1 MGEDAARTGE
11 VPDVRLEDYVPPPFL
26 VDAIDLEFDLAADES
41 RVTSRLCVRR
51 APETPPEVP
60 LVLDG
65 SDLELCGVAL
75 NGRMLSANEYALEEH
90 RLVIPASVIE
100 SGGGRNDDADAKP
113 DLLTPFEITVRTRI
127 FPARNSTL
135 KGLYASNGIL
145 CTQCEAEDFRRITF
159 FPDRPDVLARYTTTI
174 RASQTDFPV
183 LLSNGNLVAGGT
195 LEDGRH
201 WVRWKDPFPKPSYL
215 FALVAGDLACL
226 EDRFTTASGR
236 EVELRIYA
244 DARNIGR
251 CGHAMASL
259 KKAMRWDETAYGL
272 EYDLD
277 LYMIVAVDDFTMG
290 AMENKGLNVFNTP
303 YVLADS
309 ETATDADFDNVEAVI
324 GHEYF
329 HNWTG
334 NRVTCRDWFQL
345 SLKEGL
351 TVFREQQF
359 SANSGSRAVKRIR
372 DVRFIRER
380 QFKEDGGPDAH
391 PVRPSAY
398 KEINNFYTTTVYH
411 KGAEVIRMMHTLLGP
426 EAFRR
431 GMDIYLARHDG
442 SAATTDDFVSAME
455 DGGGVE
461 LGQFRRWYS
470 QAGTPVLHLE
480 DEYDPKERRVSLRVR
495 QELRPTADG
504 SAKEPMHLPLAIGL
518 VGHDGRP
525 LPFEA
530 PGGGEP
536 DEDGTVMLDVHTSEQ
551 TFVFRG
557 VDAPPLLSVLRGFSA
572 PVKIAMQRSDEE
584 CAALLAHD
592 PDPFARWDAGQTL
605 ALSRLDRLIEA
616 GGQPRPGSAAA
627 DPAFVEAVRTVL
639 LDRSIDGALGAE
651 ILTLPSERHLA
662 DRMERIDVDA
672 IHGAWHSLRRAL
684 GKALRPDLEAVR
696 RRLSTRQPY
705 RFDSEGTARRALAN
719 ACLGY
724 LAATGTSAARL
735 VCLDQFRTTDN
746 MTDSMAAL
754 RCLADIDCEEREEA
768 LAAFERRFRENPL
781 AMDKWLAVQAMS
793 PLAGALDRI
802 MELLAHSAFDGTNPN
817 RLRALV
823 LSFCDSNQ
831 VHFHA
836 ADGSGYRFWAD
847 RMREVD
853 PLIPEFAAR
862 LAGVMAHWRRHDD
875 ARRERMGSAMES
887 VLAIPKVSRNTN
899 EVLTRILK
907 PPG

>member
-1 MGEDAARTGE
+1 MEEDAARTGE
-11 VPDVRLEDYVPPPFL
+11 VPEVRLEDYAPPPFL
-26 VDAIDLEFDLAADES
+26 VDAIDLEFELAADES
-41 RVTSRLCVRR
+41 RVTSRLSVRR

-65 SDLELCGVAL
+65 SDLELGGVAL

-100 SGGGRNDDADAKP
+100 SGGGRNDAADAKP
-113 DLLTPFEITVRTRI
+113 DPLTPFEITVRTRI
-127 FPARNSTL
+127 FPVRNSTL

-174 RASQTDFPV
+174 RASQADFPV

-244 DARNIGR
+244 DGPNIGQCR
-251 CGHAMASL
+251 HAMASL
-259 KKAMRWDETAYGL
+259 EKAMRWDETAYGL

-303 YVLADS
+303 YVLADP

-359 SANSGSRAVKRIR
+359 SADSGSRAVKRIR
-372 DVRFIRER
+372 DARFIRDR
-380 QFKEDGGPDAH
+380 QFREDGGPDAH

-495 QELRPTADG
+495 QELHPTADG

-518 VGHDGRP
+518 VGRDGRP
-525 LPFEA
+525 LAFEA

-536 DEDGTVMLDVHTSEQ
+536 DEDGTVMLDVRAPEQ
-551 TFVFRG
+551 AFVFRG
-557 VDAPPLLSVLRGFSA
+557 CRRAAAPLGVARVLGAGEDRDAALRRRVCSPARPRPRSLRTLGRGPDARSLPARSPDRGRRPASSGERGGRPGIRRSRPHDAPRPLHRRSARRG
-572 PVKIAMQRSDEE
+572 
-584 CAALLAHD
+584 D
-592 PDPFARWDAGQTL
+592 PDPAVGT
-605 ALSRLDRLIEA
+605 LSR
-616 GGQPRPGSAAA
+616 RPHGENRRRRHSWSAALPAARARRSAAA
-627 DPAFVEAVRTVL
+627 GPRGSPAAALDATALPVRL
-639 LDRSIDGALGAE
+639 RGDGPTGPRE
-651 ILTLPSERHLA
+651 RLP
-662 DRMERIDVDA
+662 
-672 IHGAWHSLRRAL
+672 
-684 GKALRPDLEAVR
+684 
-696 RRLSTRQPY
+696 RLSRGHRDLRGSACVPGPVPHGRQHD
-705 RFDSEGTARRALAN
+705 RLDGRAPVPR
-719 ACLGY
+719 G
-724 LAATGTSAARL
+724 
-735 VCLDQFRTTDN
+735 
-746 MTDSMAAL
+746 
-754 RCLADIDCEEREEA
+754 
-768 LAAFERRFRENPL
+768 
-781 AMDKWLAVQAMS
+781 
-793 PLAGALDRI
+793 
-802 MELLAHSAFDGTNPN
+802 H
-817 RLRALV
+817 RLR
-823 LSFCDSNQ
+823 
-831 VHFHA
+831 
-836 ADGSGYRFWAD
+836 G
-847 RMREVD
+847 
-853 PLIPEFAAR
+853 
-862 LAGVMAHWRRHDD
+862 
-875 ARRERMGSAMES
+875 
-887 VLAIPKVSRNTN
+887 T
-899 EVLTRILK
+899 
-907 PPG
+907 